1 MRRGAMLLALM
12 GALCLCTAQ
21 PAEAQRADGAALRP
35 RPLPAVLVPPAPQAT
50 AVQPRRC
57 TTAAQG
63 ALGGALGGAIFGW
76 GFGYMLKALSGG
88 SDDPSVRRAQRLSI
102 VAGAA
107 AGAMVGAARASCR

>member
-1 MRRGAMLLALM
+1 MRRAAILLALT
-12 GALCLCTAQ
+12 GALCLRTAH
-21 PAEAQRADGAALRP
+21 PAEAQRAVGAALRP
-35 RPLPAVLVPPAPQAT
+35 RPLPAVLVPAAPQA
-50 AVQPRRC
+50 AVVQPRRC

-107 AGAMVGAARASCR
+107 AGAAIGAARAGCR